1 LIKNKSNVDVNRVKD
16 ILQLDPTLNVNII
29 SDDTEIGKYGEW
41 LLGKLYKKYD

>member
-1 LIKNKSNVDVNRVKD
+1 M
-16 ILQLDPTLNVNII
+16 I